1 MTVLVLAREF
11 DPTADAVLTELAQRG
26 VPVFR
31 TDLAAFPQELRL
43 DARLCGSQWT
53 GRLWNAHHAV
63 ALEEIRSIWNRG
75 PRTYRFADSLTAAER
90 EFCYR
95 EAKLGVGGV
104 LAALNVLWPTIP
116 TGVPTRSSSPA
127 SGRSPPMLD

>member
-11 DPTADAVLTELAQRG
+11 DPTADAVITALARRD

-31 TDLAAFPQELRL
+31 TDLARFPIDLRL
-43 DARLCGSQWT
+43 DARLRHGRWT
-53 GRLWNAHHAV
+53 GRLWNAHHSV
-63 ALEEIRSIWNRG
+63 ALEEIRSIWNRN
-75 PRTYRFADSLTAAER
+75 PRTYRFPPELTPAVQ

-104 LAALNVLWPTIP
+104 LAALDVLWANHPNRCADDLQALP
-116 TGVPTRSSSPA
+116 VGD
-127 SGRSPPMLD
+127 GRRVWP